1 MSPSLCEDRR
11 IVDEKAEL
19 DYDQDENDNL
29 RKEEMRMKNC
39 KSSLNQKKKRSRVLS
54 CIFFAL
60 GLSPMAPTFKDWG
73 SRWDG
78 ARTMSEQADKL

>member
-1 MSPSLCEDRR
+1 MSPSLCEDSR

-29 RKEEMRMKNC
+29 RKEEDENEKLQEFT
-39 KSSLNQKKKRSRVLS
+39 KPETSSRVLS

-60 GLSPMAPTFKDWG
+60 RLSAVSPSFEDRG
-73 SRWDG
+73 SRWDR
-78 ARTMSEQADKL
+78 ARSMTEQADKL